1 MVLVNNRELKDRSF
15 FEGTEDK
22 RQNYNVR
29 FPGKIFLIF
38 RRQGQDLNRLAVRAF
53 ECMTS
58 NQNKVNF
65 AKWCKILESLENV
78 CIEIQTS

>member
-29 FPGKIFLIF
+29 FLPRFFKGKCLKSNVPFPGRIFLIF
-38 RRQGQDLNRLAVRAF
+38 GRQGQL
-53 ECMTS
+53 
-58 NQNKVNF
+58 
-65 AKWCKILESLENV
+65 KI
-78 CIEIQTS
+78 